1 MRDILLRH
9 VDMAFGEKQ
18 IFSGLNLS
26 FSSPGQY
33 AILGPSGR
41 GKTTLLRL
49 IAGLERPQRGEVILP
64 DDARISFCFQEDRL
78 LPFRTVREN
87 VALVCGSNERA
98 QTWLDRVGLG
108 GEGDSY
114 PAALSGGMMRR
125 AALARALAFDANVLL
140 MDEPFRA
147 LDEATHAQMRHLV
160 LEASRGKLLI
170 LVTHDEAD
178 AEGLHIVRI

>member
-9 VDMAFGEKQ
+9 VGMAFGEKR
-18 IFSGLNLS
+18 IFSDLSLS
-26 FSSPGQY
+26 FSFPGQY
-33 AILGPSGR
+33 AVLGPSGR

-49 IAGLERPQRGEVILP
+49 IAGLERPVSGEVLLP
-64 DDARISFCFQEDRL
+64 QEARISFCFQEDRL

-87 VALVCGSNERA
+87 VSLVCGSDSLA
-98 QTWLDRVGLG
+98 QAWLERVGLG

-114 PAALSGGMMRR
+114 PASLSGGMMRR

-147 LDEATHAQMRHLV
+147 LDEATHAQMRALV
-160 LEASRGKLLI
+160 REAAKGKLLI

-178 AEGLHIVRI
+178 ADGMTVVRI